1 MKHWIPPVAVLAA
14 LLAFCLWDG
23 QQMKQDTLR
32 WQEQLAQA
40 DALAVNEDWSRA
52 LQQLEESHQDW
63 QSRFLY
69 IHTVSRRD
77 TVDSVEG
84 MYQRAMAFAK
94 TEELSE
100 FRAELSDL
108 QNQMRVLAE
117 MEAPSILS
125 IF

>member
-1 MKHWIPPVAVLAA
+1 MKHWLSPVAVLAA

-23 QQMKQDTLR
+23 QQMKQNTLR

-40 DALAVNEDWSRA
+40 DAMAVHEDWIGA
-52 LQQLEESHQDW
+52 LQQLEKSHQDW
-63 QSRFLY
+63 QTRFLY
-69 IHTVSRRD
+69 VHTVSRRD
-77 TVDSVEG
+77 TADSVEG
-84 MYQRAMAFAK
+84 MYQRAIAFAK

-108 QNQMRVLAE
+108 HNQVRVLAE
-117 MEAPSILS
+117 MEAPSLLS